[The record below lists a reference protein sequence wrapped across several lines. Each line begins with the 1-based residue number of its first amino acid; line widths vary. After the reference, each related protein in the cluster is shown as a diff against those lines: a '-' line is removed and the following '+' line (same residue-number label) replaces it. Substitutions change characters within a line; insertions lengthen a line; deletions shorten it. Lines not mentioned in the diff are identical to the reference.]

1 MIEQVWDI
9 YDDDGNGDL
18 DEAECFQ
25 FLGEII
31 EGKYTG
37 ETTVSI
43 GQEEHKSFFNVMDN
57 DGDAAISK
65 EEMIDMFLDLL
76 AGEKKISNRD

>member
-1 MIEQVWDI
+1 
-9 YDDDGNGDL
+9 
-18 DEAECFQ
+18 
-25 FLGEII
+25 
-31 EGKYTG
+31 
-37 ETTVSI
+37 
-43 GQEEHKSFFNVMDN
+43 MDN